1 MSIIFQKKARGVIQ
15 FLTSDAFTGKEISMM
30 KENYNFRSWYNI
42 CSPKSNAEVLTSTI
56 LTKNPILV
64 VLRTTRH
71 WTFSLDLHR
80 TCCAYKV
87 VFSHSSL
94 DGEWSPVL

>member
-1 MSIIFQKKARGVIQ
+1 MSIIFQKKARGVIPI
-15 FLTSDAFTGKEISMM
+15 LTGDAFTGKEISMM
-30 KENYNFRSWYNI
+30 KE
-42 CSPKSNAEVLTSTI
+42 AEVLTSTI
-56 LTKNPILV
+56 LTKNPVLV

-94 DGEWSPVL
+94 DGERSPVL